1 MQPAPS
7 DPKLWD
13 EYLLMMCQ
21 TRLALIL
28 EKEKNQSEVES
39 FALEMVWKISDVK
52 GLKHDTNNLLMMFNH
67 LSSPTFALWKMFS
80 TPLHV
85 GFFREDFSL
94 LINKRVHYTK
104 TYVDVR
110 S

>member
-21 TRLALIL
+21 TRLASIL
-28 EKEKNQSEVES
+28 EEEKNQSEEES
-39 FALEMVWKISDVK
+39 NALVINYEISVK
-52 GLKHDTNNLLMMFNH
+52 GLKREMTNLFKMFND
-67 LSSPTFALWKMFS
+67 LSSPTPELWKKFS
-80 TPLHV
+80 TPLYV
-85 GFFREDFSL
+85 GRFRENFSV
-94 LINKRVHYTK
+94 LINERLHY
-104 TYVDVR
+104 VE